1 MYTTKRNDLPK
12 NTIEIIFTVDWS
24 EITKEYDIAFEKL
37 RKELVSEGFRKGKV
51 PKKIA
56 ESKLKKQD
64 VYDAFLR
71 VFIPKIY
78 GEYLDSQELKPIV
91 HPKIEL
97 ISAKEGES
105 WEIKLTTAIKPTIKL
120 NQYKAKIKAA
130 KEQIK
135 KSSIWTPGKDKEL
148 SKEDE
153 ESQRK
158 AEFQASFDALLK
170 EAEVELSDLIIEE
183 EIQNKLTRLVDD
195 IQKVGL
201 TLESYLSSKKTTL
214 EDMKKEMKA
223 EIEEL
228 YKTEFLLQEIADT
241 ENIVVENEE
250 LDKIFAGIS
259 DPKEKTA
266 VEKNMYYYASLM
278 RKQKTLDFIG
288 SL

>member
-201 TLESYLSSKKTTL
+201 TLE
-214 EDMKKEMKA
+214 A